1 MLVEAFT
8 YYIYLFMYVCLYF
21 NVYIYIYTYI
31 NIYVC
36 VSGVFVV
43 LDRTRSVCGVAD
55 RLHA

>member
-8 YYIYLFMYVCLYF
+8 YYIYVYC
-21 NVYIYIYTYI
+21 NVYIYIYIHTYI
-31 NIYVC
+31 YIYVC